1 MQSTKHTIQNLLVN
15 EKSVFVV
22 VYTKK
27 KNNNNSGQS
36 RGVRVVTCKTTL
48 RDQVIKLLI
57 NISQLRSE

>member
-27 KNNNNSGQS
+27 KTIIILDNQEE
-36 RGVRVVTCKTTL
+36 L
-48 RDQVIKLLI
+48 
-57 NISQLRSE
+57 EW